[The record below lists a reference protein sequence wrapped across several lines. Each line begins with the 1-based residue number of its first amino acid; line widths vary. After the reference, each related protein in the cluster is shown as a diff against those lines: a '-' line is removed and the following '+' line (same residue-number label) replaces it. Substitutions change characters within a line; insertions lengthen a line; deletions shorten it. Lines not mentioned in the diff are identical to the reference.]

1 MTEPAITPELVAK
14 HNLTPEE
21 YAHAKEIL
29 GGREPSYT
37 ELGIFSVMW
46 SEHCSYK
53 NTRPL
58 LKTFPTKSPKI
69 LVGAGEENAG
79 IIDIGDGLAIAF
91 KIESHNHPSAVE
103 PFQGAATGVGGIVR
117 DIFTM
122 GARPVCAVNSLRFG
136 PITKEIIPKN
146 GKNKSIESVQITQ
159 AGKIH
164 FGVEVIILSEQQIA
178 ADVIAAVPT
187 HIAKK
192 YHVVPVS
199 KKKNS
204 LTIALADPSDF
215 ATIDNLTH
223 LLQSE
228 LEIKT
233 SSPEE
238 IEAAIK
244 KYYSGNSETNGVQN
258 QIANNRRLFAEVVS
272 GIAHYGNC
280 FGIPTIAGE
289 VYFDKSYEGNPL
301 VNAFCLGVL
310 RHEQIARGAAKGIGN
325 PVFYVGPA
333 TGRDGLAGAAFASKD
348 LTEESAEQ
356 QRGAVQVGDP
366 FMEKLVCEACLELLA
381 TGCVAGIQD
390 MGAAGL
396 TCSTC
401 ETAARAGTGIEI
413 ELDKVPQRAPNMT
426 SYEIMLSESQERML
440 IIVHKGRE
448 AEVKRI
454 FDKWDLPWAEV
465 GFVTDTGR
473 MVVRHGGK
481 IVADIPA
488 KKIADESPVYQRESS
503 EPEYLKAVRAFR
515 LDGIPDTK
523 TPADDLKKL
532 LAWPSI
538 ASKNWV
544 YRQYDHQVRDGS
556 VVLPGSDAAV
566 IRIKSDSLPVMGGT
580 GDSPVASGNLPE
592 ASGRLVAGQNRPV
605 ACSTQIPEKLIAM
618 TVDCNG
624 VYVYLDPYEG
634 AKAVVTEACRNLAC
648 SGAVPLG
655 ATDNLNMANPHK
667 PELFWQM
674 RESVRGLAEACKFF
688 NAPVT
693 GGNCS
698 LYNQN
703 PSGPIDPTPTVAV
716 VGIVEKLEH
725 VTTQWF
731 KDEGDA
737 IILLGEIVDA
747 NDPILGLGGSAYLQ
761 VIHGKK
767 TGSPPRCDL
776 ETAKTLHTTLLGLI
790 QSGLVK
796 SAHDCSDGGLAVAL
810 AESCISQLI
819 ARETPRLI
827 GATID
832 LSKVGQASSLSEKE
846 THRQDACATMRLDA
860 FLFGETQS
868 RVVISCKPL
877 DTVKV
882 VERAKLMG
890 VPAIQI
896 GKVGGDKL
904 TVKTTSGEFSAP
916 LIELHD
922 AWWNSIARAMA

>member
-21 YAHAKEIL
+21 YAHAVEIL
-29 GGREPSYT
+29 GRTPSYT

-53 NTRPL
+53 NTKPL

-79 IIDIGDGLAIAF
+79 IIDIGDGIAIAF

-103 PFQGAATGVGGIVR
+103 PFQGATTGVGGIVR

-136 PITKEIIPKN
+136 PITAN
-146 GKNKSIESVQITQ
+146 GESDI
-159 AGKIH
+159 
-164 FGVEVIILSEQQIA
+164 SN
-178 ADVIAAVPT
+178 
-187 HIAKK
+187 
-192 YHVVPVS
+192 S
-199 KKKNS
+199 K
-204 LTIALADPSDF
+204 T
-215 ATIDNLTH
+215 
-223 LLQSE
+223 E
-228 LEIKT
+228 
-233 SSPEE
+233 
-238 IEAAIK
+238 
-244 KYYSGNSETNGVQN
+244 
-258 QIANNRRLFAEVVS
+258 IANNRRLFAGVVS

-280 FGIPTIAGE
+280 FGIPTVAGE
-289 VYFDKSYEGNPL
+289 VYFDKTYQGNPL

-310 RHEQIARGAAKGIGN
+310 RHEQITRGAAKGVGN

-333 TGRDGLAGAAFASKD
+333 TGRDGLAGAAFASQD

-381 TGCVAGIQD
+381 TGCVAGMQD

-401 ETAARAGTGIEI
+401 EMAARAGTGIEI
-413 ELDKVPQRAPNMT
+413 ELDKVPQRAPNMS

-440 IIVHKGRE
+440 IVVHKGRE
-448 AEVKRI
+448 EEVKRI
-454 FDKWDLPWAEV
+454 FDKWDLPWSEI
-465 GFVTDTGR
+465 GIITDTGH
-473 MVVRHGGK
+473 MKVRHGGK
-481 IVADIPA
+481 LVVDIPA
-488 KKIADESPVYQRESS
+488 RKIADESPVYQREAV
-503 EPEYLKAVRAFR
+503 EPAYLKDVRAFR
-515 LDGIPDTK
+515 LDGIADTT
-523 TPADDLKKL
+523 TPAEDLKKL

-566 IRIKSDSLPVMGGT
+566 IRIKTDSLPVMST
-580 GDSPVASGNLPE
+580 ELAAKVGDPTVS
-592 ASGRLVAGQNRPV
+592 
-605 ACSTQIPEKLIAM
+605 EKLIAM

-624 VYVYLDPYEG
+624 GYVYLDPYEG
-634 AKAVVTEACRNLAC
+634 AKIAVAEACRNLAC
-648 SGAVPLG
+648 SGALPLG
-655 ATDNLNMANPHK
+655 ATDNLNMPSPLK
-667 PELFWQM
+667 PELFWQIK
-674 RESVRGLAEACKFF
+674 ESVRGLAEGCKAF

-698 LYNQN
+698 LYNQS
-703 PSGPIDPTPTVAV
+703 PAGPIDPTPTISV
-716 VGIVEKLEH
+716 VGLIEKLEH

-737 IILLGEIVDA
+737 IILLGEAVDQA
-747 NDPILGLGGSAYLQ
+747 DPIFGLGGSAYLQ
-761 VIHGKK
+761 VVHGKK
-767 TGSPPRCDL
+767 NGSPPRCDL
-776 ETAKTLHTTLLGLI
+776 EVAKTLHTTLIGLI

-796 SAHDCSDGGLAVAL
+796 SAHDCSEGGLAVAL

-827 GATID
+827 GATVD
-832 LSKVGQASSLSEKE
+832 LSLVGRESSRAQTSEGGEKSGLDGVSP
-846 THRQDACATMRLDA
+846 HRLDA
-860 FLFGETQS
+860 LLFGETQS
-868 RVVISCKPL
+868 RIVISCKAL
-877 DTVKV
+877 DAVKV

-904 TVKTTSGEFSAP
+904 AIKTGAGEFSAP
-916 LIELHD
+916 LTELHD
-922 AWWNSIARAMA
+922 PWWNSIARAMA

>member
-21 YAHAKEIL
+21 YANAVEIL
-29 GGREPSYT
+29 GRTPGYT

-53 NTRPL
+53 NTKPL

-79 IIDIGDGLAIAF
+79 IIDIGDGIAIAF

-103 PFQGAATGVGGIVR
+103 PFQGATTGVGGIVR

-136 PITKEIIPKN
+136 PIT
-146 GKNKSIESVQITQ
+146 SDV
-159 AGKIH
+159 
-164 FGVEVIILSEQQIA
+164 A
-178 ADVIAAVPT
+178 ADV
-187 HIAKK
+187 
-192 YHVVPVS
+192 
-199 KKKNS
+199 
-204 LTIALADPSDF
+204 
-215 ATIDNLTH
+215 
-223 LLQSE
+223 
-228 LEIKT
+228 
-233 SSPEE
+233 SPL
-238 IEAAIK
+238 K
-244 KYYSGNSETNGVQN
+244 SNSENSQSRLTSAATNGEADAQLK
-258 QIANNRRLFAEVVS
+258 NNRRLFAGVVS

-280 FGIPTIAGE
+280 FGIPTVAGE
-289 VYFDKSYEGNPL
+289 VYFDKTYQGNPL

-310 RHEQIARGAAKGIGN
+310 RHEQITRGAAKGVGN

-333 TGRDGLAGAAFASKD
+333 TGRDGLAGAAFASQD

-381 TGCVAGIQD
+381 TGCVAGMQD

-401 ETAARAGTGIEI
+401 EMAARAGTGIEI
-413 ELDKVPQRAPNMT
+413 ELDKVPQRAANMS
-426 SYEIMLSESQERML
+426 SYELMLSESQERML
-440 IIVHKGRE
+440 IVVHKGRE
-448 AEVKRI
+448 EEVKRI
-454 FDKWDLPWAEV
+454 FDKWDLPWSEI
-465 GFVTDTGR
+465 GIITDTGH
-473 MVVRHGGK
+473 MKVRHGGK
-481 IVADIPA
+481 LVVDIPA
-488 KKIADESPVYQRESS
+488 RKIADESPVYQREAI
-503 EPEYLKAVRAFR
+503 EPAYLKDVRAFR
-515 LDGIPDTK
+515 LDGIADMTNATDATDT
-523 TPADDLKKL
+523 LKRL

-566 IRIKSDSLPVMGGT
+566 IRIKTDSLPVMSAELAAKV
-580 GDSPVASGNLPE
+580 GDPKVS
-592 ASGRLVAGQNRPV
+592 
-605 ACSTQIPEKLIAM
+605 EKLIAM

-624 VYVYLDPYEG
+624 GYVYLDPYEG
-634 AKAVVTEACRNLAC
+634 AKIAVAEACRNLAC
-648 SGAVPLG
+648 SGALPLG
-655 ATDNLNMANPHK
+655 ATDNLNMPSPLK
-667 PELFWQM
+667 PELFWQIK
-674 RESVRGLAEACKFF
+674 ESVRGLAEGCKAF

-698 LYNQN
+698 LYNQS
-703 PSGPIDPTPTVAV
+703 PAGPIDPTPTISV
-716 VGIVEKLEH
+716 VGLIEKAEY

-737 IILLGEIVDA
+737 IILLGDA
-747 NDPILGLGGSAYLQ
+747 VEATPLQGLGGSAYLQ

-767 TGSPPRCDL
+767 NGSPPRCDL
-776 ETAKTLHTTLLGLI
+776 EVAKTLHTTLIGLI

-796 SAHDCSDGGLAVAL
+796 SAHECSEGGLAVAL

-832 LSKVGQASSLSEKE
+832 LSGVAASRQSAADQSEEQNAALS
-846 THRQDACATMRLDA
+846 RDAATVRLDA
-860 FLFGETQS
+860 LLFGETQS
-868 RVVISCKPL
+868 RVVISCKAL
-877 DTVKV
+877 DAVKV

-890 VPAIQI
+890 VPAVQI

-904 TVKTTSGEFSAP
+904 AVKTASGEFSAP
-916 LIELHD
+916 LTELHD
-922 AWWNSIARAMA
+922 PWWNSIARAMA

>member
-21 YAHAKEIL
+21 YAHAVEIL
-29 GGREPSYT
+29 GRTPSYT

-79 IIDIGDGLAIAF
+79 IIDIGDGIAIAF

-136 PITKEIIPKN
+136 PITANGDAKDSAEI
-146 GKNKSIESVQITQ
+146 
-159 AGKIH
+159 
-164 FGVEVIILSEQQIA
+164 L
-178 ADVIAAVPT
+178 
-187 HIAKK
+187 
-192 YHVVPVS
+192 
-199 KKKNS
+199 
-204 LTIALADPSDF
+204 
-215 ATIDNLTH
+215 
-223 LLQSE
+223 
-228 LEIKT
+228 
-233 SSPEE
+233 
-238 IEAAIK
+238 
-244 KYYSGNSETNGVQN
+244 
-258 QIANNRRLFAEVVS
+258 NNRRLFAGVVS

-280 FGIPTIAGE
+280 FGIPTVAGE
-289 VYFDKSYEGNPL
+289 VYFDKTYQGNPL

-310 RHEQIARGAAKGIGN
+310 RHEQITRGAAKGVGN

-333 TGRDGLAGAAFASKD
+333 TGRDGLAGAAFASQD

-381 TGCVAGIQD
+381 TGCVAGMQD

-401 ETAARAGTGIEI
+401 EMAARAGTGIEI
-413 ELDKVPQRAPNMT
+413 ELDKVPQRAPNMS

-440 IIVHKGRE
+440 IVVHKGRE
-448 AEVKRI
+448 EEVKRI
-454 FDKWDLPWAEV
+454 FDKWDLPWSEI
-465 GFVTDTGR
+465 GIITDTGH
-473 MVVRHGGK
+473 MKVRHGGK
-481 IVADIPA
+481 LVVDIPA
-488 KKIADESPVYQRESS
+488 RKIADESPVYQREAV
-503 EPEYLKAVRAFR
+503 EPAYLKDVRAFR
-515 LDGIPDTK
+515 LDGI
-523 TPADDLKKL
+523 ADSQSPMADLKTL

-566 IRIKSDSLPVMGGT
+566 IRIKTDSLPVMSAELAAKV
-580 GDSPVASGNLPE
+580 GDPTVS
-592 ASGRLVAGQNRPV
+592 
-605 ACSTQIPEKLIAM
+605 EKLIAM

-624 VYVYLDPYEG
+624 GYVYLDPYEG
-634 AKAVVTEACRNLAC
+634 AKIAVAEACRNLAC
-648 SGAVPLG
+648 SGALPLG
-655 ATDNLNMANPHK
+655 ATDNLNMPSPLK
-667 PELFWQM
+667 PELFWQIK
-674 RESVRGLAEACKFF
+674 ESVRGLAEGCKAF

-703 PSGPIDPTPTVAV
+703 PAGPIDPTPTISV
-716 VGIVEKLEH
+716 VGLIEKLEH

-737 IILLGEIVDA
+737 IILFGEAVDQA
-747 NDPILGLGGSAYLQ
+747 DPIFGLGGSAYLQ

-767 TGSPPRCDL
+767 NGSPPRCDL
-776 ETAKTLHTTLLGLI
+776 EVAKTLHTTLIGLI

-796 SAHDCSDGGLAVAL
+796 SAHDCSEGGLAVAIT
-810 AESCISQLI
+810 ESCISQLI
-819 ARETPRLI
+819 ARDTPRLI

-832 LSKVGQASSLSEKE
+832 LSVVAASRQSAADSSEEKNAALS
-846 THRQDACATMRLDA
+846 RDAATIRLDA
-860 FLFGETQS
+860 LLFGETQS
-868 RVVISCKPL
+868 RIVITCKPL
-877 DTVKV
+877 DAVKV
-882 VERAKLMG
+882 VERTKLMG
-890 VPAIQI
+890 VPAVQI
-896 GKVGGDKL
+896 GKVGGEKL
-904 TVKTTSGEFSAP
+904 TVKTASGEFSAP

-922 AWWNSIARAMA
+922 QWWNAIARAMA

>member
-21 YAHAKEIL
+21 YAHAVEIL
-29 GGREPSYT
+29 GRMPSYT

-53 NTRPL
+53 NTKPL

-79 IIDIGDGLAIAF
+79 IIDIGDGIAIAF

-103 PFQGAATGVGGIVR
+103 PFQGATTGVGGIVR

-136 PITKEIIPKN
+136 PITAN
-146 GKNKSIESVQITQ
+146 GESDI
-159 AGKIH
+159 
-164 FGVEVIILSEQQIA
+164 SN
-178 ADVIAAVPT
+178 
-187 HIAKK
+187 
-192 YHVVPVS
+192 S
-199 KKKNS
+199 K
-204 LTIALADPSDF
+204 A
-215 ATIDNLTH
+215 
-223 LLQSE
+223 E
-228 LEIKT
+228 
-233 SSPEE
+233 
-238 IEAAIK
+238 
-244 KYYSGNSETNGVQN
+244 
-258 QIANNRRLFAEVVS
+258 IANNRRLFAGVVS

-280 FGIPTIAGE
+280 FGIPTVAGE
-289 VYFDKSYEGNPL
+289 VYFDKTYQGNPL

-310 RHEQIARGAAKGIGN
+310 RHEQITRGAAKGVGN

-333 TGRDGLAGAAFASKD
+333 TGRDGLAGAAFASQD

-381 TGCVAGIQD
+381 TGAVAGMQD

-401 ETAARAGTGIEI
+401 EMAARAGTGIEI
-413 ELDKVPQRAPNMT
+413 ELDKVPQRAPNMS

-440 IIVHKGRE
+440 IVVHKGRE
-448 AEVKRI
+448 EEVKRI
-454 FDKWDLPWAEV
+454 FDKWDLPWSEI
-465 GFVTDTGR
+465 GIITDTGH
-473 MVVRHGGK
+473 MKVRHGGK
-481 IVADIPA
+481 LVVDIPA
-488 KKIADESPVYQRESS
+488 RKIADESPVYQREAV
-503 EPEYLKAVRAFR
+503 EPAYIAEVKAFR
-515 LDGIPDTK
+515 LDGIPDT
-523 TPADDLKKL
+523 TYATHSSNESHVSYVLKKL
-532 LAWPSI
+532 LAYPSI

-566 IRIKSDSLPVMGGT
+566 IRIKTDSLPVMSAELAAKV
-580 GDSPVASGNLPE
+580 GDPKVS
-592 ASGRLVAGQNRPV
+592 
-605 ACSTQIPEKLIAM
+605 EKLIAM

-624 VYVYLDPYEG
+624 GYVYLDPYEG
-634 AKAVVTEACRNLAC
+634 AKIAVAEACRNLAC
-648 SGAVPLG
+648 SGALPLG
-655 ATDNLNMANPHK
+655 ATDNLNMPSPLK
-667 PELFWQM
+667 PELFWQIK
-674 RESVRGLAEACKFF
+674 ESVRGLAEGCKAF

-698 LYNQN
+698 LYNQS
-703 PSGPIDPTPTVAV
+703 PAGPIDPTPTISV
-716 VGIVEKLEH
+716 VGLIEKLEH

-737 IILLGEIVDA
+737 IILLGDAVDQA
-747 NDPILGLGGSAYLQ
+747 DPIFGLGGSAYLQ
-761 VIHGKK
+761 VIHGQKN
-767 TGSPPRCDL
+767 GSPPRCDL
-776 ETAKTLHTTLLGLI
+776 EVAKTLHTTLLGLI

-796 SAHDCSDGGLAVAL
+796 SAHDCSEGGLAVAL

-827 GATID
+827 GASVD
-832 LSKVGQASSLSEKE
+832 LSSFKYQVSSVQGAVPTQLE
-846 THRQDACATMRLDA
+846 TENLKLETRLDA
-860 FLFGETQS
+860 LLFGETQS
-868 RVVISCKPL
+868 RVVISCKAL
-877 DTVKV
+877 DAVKV

-890 VPAIQI
+890 VPAMQI

-904 TVKTTSGEFSAP
+904 TVKTIGGEFSAS
-916 LIELHD
+916 LTELHD
-922 AWWNSIARAMA
+922 PWWNSIARAMA